1 MEEKPNYYAIIPA
14 EVRYDNDLR
23 ANEKLFFGEIVALS
37 NTTGVC
43 NASNN
48 YFANLYGVVP
58 SAISK
63 WVKDLEEKEYIS
75 VEYIKNGKEIVE
87 RKITITGIHK
97 YDKVFTKVVEGYSQ
111 KNNRGYSQKLK
122 ENNTSNINN
131 TSINN
136 IKENIKRKYFEDE
149 ELNDLFNEFLELRK
163 KLKCKNTDRAIKL
176 LLNELNKW
184 DLETQKEMINNSI
197 MGSWKSVYPL
207 KNKKRT
213 EPIPEWFGKE
223 IVNEKDKEVE
233 EIERRFFE
241 SIKNEENES

>member
-63 WVKDLEEKEYIS
+63 WVKDLEEKEYIF
-75 VEYIKNGKEIVE
+75 VEYIKNGKEILE

-111 KNNRGYSQKLK
+111 KNNRGYSQKFK
-122 ENNTSNINN
+122 ENNININN

-136 IKENIKRKYFEDE
+136 IKENIKRKYFENE

-163 KLKCKNTDRAIKL
+163 KLKCKNTDRAITL
-176 LLNELNKW
+176 LLNELNKYPN
-184 DLETQKEMINNSI
+184 DIKKEMINNSI

-207 KNKKRT
+207 KNTKRT
-213 EPIPEWFGKE
+213 EPIPEWFDKE
-223 IVNEKDKEVE
+223 IKEEETSDEVKELLKYVNG
-233 EIERRFFE
+233 
-241 SIKNEENES
+241 EN

>member
-87 RKITITGIHK
+87 RKIVITGIHK

-136 IKENIKRKYFEDE
+136 KKENIKRKDYFNDK
-149 ELNDLFNEFLELRK
+149 ELNNLFYEFLDLRI
-163 KLKCKNTDRAIKL
+163 KLKAKNTDRAITL
-176 LLNELNKW
+176 LLNELNKY
-184 DLETQKEMINNSI
+184 DDKTKIQMINNSI
-197 MGSWKSVYPL
+197 MNSWKSVYEI
-207 KNKKRT
+207 KGSYKKENKQL
-213 EPIPEWFGKE
+213 PEWFDKE
-223 IVNEKDKEVE
+223 IEKEETSDEVKRMLEYVNGKD
-233 EIERRFFE
+233 
-241 SIKNEENES
+241 

>member
-1 MEEKPNYYAIIPA
+1 MEEKPSYYAIIPA

-75 VEYIKNGKEIVE
+75 VEYIKNGKEIIE

-122 ENNTSNINN
+122 ENNTSNLNN

-136 IKENIKRKYFEDE
+136 KEIYKEIIDYLNLKLDTHYKYTSQATQRLINARLNDGFKVEDFKKVIDNKYSDWFKDKKMNQYLRPETLFSNKFESYLNQKTKRRMTEEEILKYLEEKENE
-149 ELNDLFNEFLELRK
+149 
-163 KLKCKNTDRAIKL
+163 
-176 LLNELNKW
+176 
-184 DLETQKEMINNSI
+184 
-197 MGSWKSVYPL
+197 
-207 KNKKRT
+207 
-213 EPIPEWFGKE
+213 
-223 IVNEKDKEVE
+223 
-233 EIERRFFE
+233 
-241 SIKNEENES
+241 

>member
-1 MEEKPNYYAIIPA
+1 MEEKPSYYAIIPA

-122 ENNTSNINN
+122 ENNTSNLNN

-136 IKENIKRKYFEDE
+136 IKENIKRKYFENE
-149 ELNDLFNEFLELRK
+149 ELNNIFLEFLDLRK
-163 KLKCKNTDRAIKL
+163 KLKAVNSDRAINSLLKTLDPYDDETKYKMIEKSIVNSWKGLFELKL
-176 LLNELNKW
+176 TKEELKK
-184 DLETQKEMINNSI
+184 QKE
-197 MGSWKSVYPL
+197 L
-207 KNKKRT
+207 
-213 EPIPEWFGKE
+213 E
-223 IVNEKDKEVE
+223 IQKWLE
-233 EIERRFFE
+233 E
-241 SIKNEENES
+241 EENE